1 MDIGSILILLALTI
15 LVGLFVARPIL
26 EHKGSSVSQEEQELS
41 TLLAERDRTLLA
53 LQELDFDYTLGKIPE
68 EDYPIQR
75 RRMLDYG
82 ADILRKLDHLQPAI
96 HPAQTAMN
104 AEDRLEQAIAE
115 RRAQA
120 DAALNTAP
128 AAQLEA
134 VAMPGGV
141 VVKKGNGAP
150 NVTPDDKLEVL
161 IAERRRSRQG
171 KAAGF
176 CHQCG
181 SPVQQ
186 SDRFCPRCGIK
197 TS

>member
-26 EHKGSSVSQEEQELS
+26 EHKSSSVSQEEQELS

-53 LQELDFDYTLGKIPE
+53 LQELDFDYSLGKIPE

-75 RRMLDYG
+75 WRMLDYG

-96 HPAQTAMN
+96 RSTQTAMN

-120 DAALNTAP
+120 DAVLKTAP

-134 VAMPGGV
+134 VAMPGGAA
-141 VVKKGNGAP
+141 VKKGNGASSAA
-150 NVTPDDKLEVL
+150 PDDKLEVL

-186 SDRFCPRCGIK
+186 SDSFCPRCGVK